1 MTLNR
6 GVVAMCAAQACAQ
19 IGAFGVAALLP
30 TLIPAWSLSNTE
42 AGWISGI
49 YYAAYTLA
57 VPLLSSLTDRVDP
70 KRIYLGSVALTA
82 VAFAGF
88 AWVATGFWSALAFRA
103 LMGVGWAGSYMP
115 GLKALSD
122 LPEGPQQSRAVAA
135 HAAAVGVSG
144 ALSFGVAGAVNAWL
158 GWQWALVPG
167 ALGAALAF
175 VLVLIGLPA
184 RPPRASAG
192 PRGRCWISGR
202 SSATDRRSPTRSPT
216 ASTRGRCPRCAAWVV
231 TFLTFAAARAAGAWT
246 PLAPATVASVM
257 GLLGVWA
264 SVWGNELAIRFGRRR
279 FILGTMLASAAMAG
293 VIGFSAAL
301 PYAGAAALVL
311 VYAMLIW
318 SDSSSLTAGSAG
330 SAEPGRRG
338 ATLAVHST
346 LGYAG
351 GFLGP
356 LALGATLDL
365 FGGASVLGWG
375 MAFGHVT
382 VALLSGARL
391 RLAAPGRS
399 RRRSFASRHHCRPTS
414 EPALTRNP
422 YFLADP
428 PVGRRPLRSTPPGM
442 RAGPESVDGPG
453 GLDPRGRGAWLLE
466 DWSPHLPR
474 ERGEAGPTR
483 AAGLLRRWGIPSA
496 RSAGRPMMRLST
508 PFRNYGDISRA

>member
-1 MTLNR
+1 MTLSR

-19 IGAFGVAALLP
+19 IGAFSVAAVLP
-30 TLIPAWSLSNTE
+30 TLISVWTLTNTE
-42 AGWISGI
+42 AGWLGGI

-70 KRIYLGSVALTA
+70 KRIYLGSVTVTA

-88 AWVATGFWSALAFRA
+88 AWIATGFWSALAFRA
-103 LMGVGWAGSYMP
+103 LMGAGWAGSYMP

-122 LPEGPQQSRAVAA
+122 LTEGQQQSRAVAA

-144 ALSFGVAGAVNAWL
+144 ALSFGIAGAVNAWL
-158 GWQWALVPG
+158 GWHWALVPG
-167 ALGAALAF
+167 ALGATLAF
-175 VLVLIGLPA
+175 VLVLLGLPS
-184 RPPRASAG
+184 RPVRPAAG
-192 PRGRCWISGR
+192 PRRALLDFRPVLRNR
-202 SSATDRRSPTRSPT
+202 SALAYSIAYCAHTWEMSAL
-216 ASTRGRCPRCAAWVV
+216 RGWVV
-231 TFLTFAAARAAGAWT
+231 TFLTFVVATGTTGAWT

-279 FILGTMLASAAMAG
+279 FILGTMLTSAALAA

-301 PYAGAAALVL
+301 PYAAASALVL
-311 VYAMLIW
+311 LYAMLIW

-365 FGGASVLGWG
+365 LGGASVLGWG
-375 MAFGHVT
+375 VAFGHVT
-382 VALLSGARL
+382 VALLLGALAFVWL
-391 RLAAPGRS
+391 RPADLAGDRSVTAAPAAVVSGRTMAPDRKS
-399 RRRSFASRHHCRPTS
+399 R
-414 EPALTRNP
+414 
-422 YFLADP
+422 
-428 PVGRRPLRSTPPGM
+428 
-442 RAGPESVDGPG
+442 VD
-453 GLDPRGRGAWLLE
+453 
-466 DWSPHLPR
+466 
-474 ERGEAGPTR
+474 
-483 AAGLLRRWGIPSA
+483 
-496 RSAGRPMMRLST
+496 
-508 PFRNYGDISRA
+508 

>member
-6 GVVAMCAAQACAQ
+6 GVVTMCAAQACAQ
-19 IGAFGVAALLP
+19 IGAFGVAALIP

-70 KRIYLGSVALTA
+70 KRIYLGSVGLTA

-88 AWVATGFWSALAFRA
+88 AWVATGFWWALTFRA

-122 LPEGPQQSRAVAA
+122 LAEGPQQSRAVAA

-144 ALSFGVAGAVNAWL
+144 ALSFGVAGWVNAWL
-158 GWQWALVPG
+158 GWQWAVVPG
-167 ALGAALAF
+167 ALGAVLAF

-184 RPPRASAG
+184 RAPRVSTERRGALLDFRPILRNRSALAYSLAY
-192 PRGRCWISGR
+192 CVHTWEM
-202 SSATDRRSPTRSPT
+202 SALR
-216 ASTRGRCPRCAAWVV
+216 AWVV
-231 TFLTFAAARAAGAWT
+231 TFLTFSASQGPGPWT
-246 PLAPATVASVM
+246 PIAPATVASVM

-301 PYAGAAALVL
+301 PYTGAATLVL

-356 LALGATLDL
+356 LALGMTLDL
-365 FGGASVLGWG
+365 LGGAGVIAWG
-375 MAFGHVT
+375 IAFGHVT
-382 VALLSGARL
+382 VALLAGAVAFVWL
-391 RLAAPGRS
+391 RPADLAGDRPGVS
-399 RRRSFASRHHCRPTS
+399 AQ
-414 EPALTRNP
+414 
-422 YFLADP
+422 
-428 PVGRRPLRSTPPGM
+428 
-442 RAGPESVDGPG
+442 
-453 GLDPRGRGAWLLE
+453 
-466 DWSPHLPR
+466 
-474 ERGEAGPTR
+474 R
-483 AAGLLRRWGIPSA
+483 AAGTATGA
-496 RSAGRPMMRLST
+496 
-508 PFRNYGDISRA
+508 

>member
-1 MTLNR
+1 MNR
-6 GVVAMCAAQACAQ
+6 AVVVMCAAQGCAQ
-19 IGAFGVAALLP
+19 IGAFGVAALIP
-30 TLIPAWSLSNTE
+30 TLIPAWALSNTE

-70 KRIYLGSVALTA
+70 KRIYLASVALTA
-82 VAFAGF
+82 AAFAGF
-88 AWVATGFWSALAFRA
+88 AWVAAGFWSALAFRA

-122 LPEGPQQSRAVAA
+122 VTEGPQQSRAVAA
-135 HAAAVGVSG
+135 HAAAVGISG
-144 ALSFGVAGAVNAWL
+144 ALSFGVAGAVNVRL

-175 VLVLIGLPA
+175 ALVLIGLPA
-184 RPPRASAG
+184 RPPRASSG
-192 PRGRCWISGR
+192 PRAALLDFRPILRNR
-202 SSATDRRSPTRSPT
+202 SALAYSLAYCVHTWEMSALR
-216 ASTRGRCPRCAAWVV
+216 AWVV
-231 TFLTFAAARAAGAWT
+231 TFLTFAAAQGATTGAWSAV
-246 PLAPATVASVM
+246 APATVASVM

-293 VIGFSAAL
+293 GIGFSAAL
-301 PYAGAAALVL
+301 PYASAAALVL

-365 FGGASVLGWG
+365 FGGPSVLSWG
-375 MAFGHVT
+375 IAFGHVT
-382 VALLSGARL
+382 VALLLGMLAFVWLRPADLAGDRSMAATVAAR
-391 RLAAPGRS
+391 AP
-399 RRRSFASRHHCRPTS
+399 
-414 EPALTRNP
+414 RNQ
-422 YFLADP
+422 A
-428 PVGRRPLRSTPPGM
+428 
-442 RAGPESVDGPG
+442 
-453 GLDPRGRGAWLLE
+453 
-466 DWSPHLPR
+466 
-474 ERGEAGPTR
+474 
-483 AAGLLRRWGIPSA
+483 
-496 RSAGRPMMRLST
+496 
-508 PFRNYGDISRA
+508 

>member
-1 MTLNR
+1 MNR
-6 GVVAMCAAQACAQ
+6 AVVVMCAAQGCAQ
-19 IGAFGVAALLP
+19 IGAFGVAALIP
-30 TLIPAWSLSNTE
+30 TLIPAWALSNTE

-49 YYAAYTLA
+49 YYAAYTLV

-70 KRIYLGSVALTA
+70 KRIYLASVALTA
-82 VAFAGF
+82 AAFAGF

-122 LPEGPQQSRAVAA
+122 VTEGPQQSRAVAA
-135 HAAAVGVSG
+135 HAAAVGISG
-144 ALSFGVAGAVNAWL
+144 ALSFGVAGAVNVRL

-167 ALGAALAF
+167 AVGAALAF
-175 VLVLIGLPA
+175 ALVLIGLPA
-184 RPPRASAG
+184 RPPRASRG
-192 PRGRCWISGR
+192 PRAALLDFRPILRNR
-202 SSATDRRSPTRSPT
+202 SALAYSLAYCVHTWEMSALR
-216 ASTRGRCPRCAAWVV
+216 AWVV
-231 TFLTFAAARAAGAWT
+231 TFLTFAAAQGATAGAWSAV
-246 PLAPATVASVM
+246 APATVASVM

-365 FGGASVLGWG
+365 FGGPSVLSWG
-375 MAFGHVT
+375 IAFGHVT
-382 VALLSGARL
+382 VALLLGMLAFVWL
-391 RLAAPGRS
+391 RPADLAGDRSMAATVAAVAP
-399 RRRSFASRHHCRPTS
+399 
-414 EPALTRNP
+414 RN
-422 YFLADP
+422 
-428 PVGRRPLRSTPPGM
+428 
-442 RAGPESVDGPG
+442 RA
-453 GLDPRGRGAWLLE
+453 
-466 DWSPHLPR
+466 
-474 ERGEAGPTR
+474 
-483 AAGLLRRWGIPSA
+483 
-496 RSAGRPMMRLST
+496 
-508 PFRNYGDISRA
+508 

>member
-6 GVVAMCAAQACAQ
+6 GAVAMCAAQACAQ

-30 TLIPAWSLSNTE
+30 TLITAWSLSNTE

-49 YYAAYTLA
+49 YYAAYTVV

-70 KRIYLGSVALTA
+70 KRVYLGSVALTA

-88 AWVATGFWSALAFRA
+88 AWIATGFWSALMFRA
-103 LMGVGWAGSYMP
+103 LMGAGWAGSYMP

-122 LPEGPQQSRAVAA
+122 LTEGPQQSRAVAA

-144 ALSFGVAGAVNAWL
+144 ALSFGIAGAVNAWL

-175 VLVLIGLPA
+175 VLVLVGVPA
-184 RPPRASAG
+184 RPLRTVPG
-192 PRGRCWISGR
+192 PRGALLDFRPIFRNR
-202 SSATDRRSPTRSPT
+202 SALAYSVAYCVHTWEMSAL
-216 ASTRGRCPRCAAWVV
+216 RGWVV
-231 TFLTFAAARAAGAWT
+231 AFLTFVAAQRSGTWT

-257 GLLGVWA
+257 GLIGVWA

-279 FILGTMLASAAMAG
+279 FILGTMLTSAALAA

-301 PYAGAAALVL
+301 PYAAAAGLVL
-311 VYAMLIW
+311 LYALLIW

-365 FGGASVLGWG
+365 LGGASVMGWG
-375 MAFGHVT
+375 VAFGHVT
-382 VALLSGARL
+382 VALLLGALAFVWLGPADLPGDRS
-391 RLAAPGRS
+391 LAA
-399 RRRSFASRHHCRPTS
+399 
-414 EPALTRNP
+414 ALPPRQTA
-422 YFLADP
+422 AD
-428 PVGRRPLRSTPPGM
+428 R
-442 RAGPESVDGPG
+442 
-453 GLDPRGRGAWLLE
+453 
-466 DWSPHLPR
+466 
-474 ERGEAGPTR
+474 
-483 AAGLLRRWGIPSA
+483 
-496 RSAGRPMMRLST
+496 
-508 PFRNYGDISRA
+508 

>member
-1 MTLNR
+1 
-6 GVVAMCAAQACAQ
+6 MCAAQACAQ
-19 IGAFGVAALLP
+19 IGAFSVAALLP
-30 TLIPAWSLSNTE
+30 TLISAWSLSNTE

-49 YYAAYTLA
+49 YYAAYTIV

-70 KRIYLGSVALTA
+70 KRVYLGSVALTA

-88 AWVATGFWSALAFRA
+88 AWVSTGFWSALVFRA
-103 LMGVGWAGSYMP
+103 LMGAGWAGSYMP

-122 LPEGPQQSRAVAA
+122 LTEGPQQSRAVAA

-144 ALSFGVAGAVNAWL
+144 ALSFGIAGAVNAWL

-175 VLVLIGLPA
+175 VLVLVGVPA
-184 RPPRASAG
+184 RPLRTVPG
-192 PRGRCWISGR
+192 PRGALLDFRPIFRNR
-202 SSATDRRSPTRSPT
+202 SALAYSVAYCVHTWEMSAL
-216 ASTRGRCPRCAAWVV
+216 RGWVV
-231 TFLTFAAARAAGAWT
+231 AFLTFVAAQRSGTWT

-257 GLLGVWA
+257 GLIGVWA

-279 FILGTMLASAAMAG
+279 FILGTMLTSAALAA

-301 PYAGAAALVL
+301 PYAAAAGLVL
-311 VYAMLIW
+311 LYALLIW

-365 FGGASVLGWG
+365 LGGASVMGWG
-375 MAFGHVT
+375 VAFGHVT
-382 VALLSGARL
+382 VALLLGALAFVWLGPADLPGDRS
-391 RLAAPGRS
+391 LAA
-399 RRRSFASRHHCRPTS
+399 
-414 EPALTRNP
+414 ALPPRQTA
-422 YFLADP
+422 AD
-428 PVGRRPLRSTPPGM
+428 R
-442 RAGPESVDGPG
+442 
-453 GLDPRGRGAWLLE
+453 
-466 DWSPHLPR
+466 
-474 ERGEAGPTR
+474 
-483 AAGLLRRWGIPSA
+483 
-496 RSAGRPMMRLST
+496 
-508 PFRNYGDISRA
+508 

>member
-1 MTLNR
+1 MTVSR
-6 GVVAMCAAQACAQ
+6 GVIAMCSAQACAQ
-19 IGAFGVAALLP
+19 IGAFSVAALLP
-30 TLIPAWSLSNTE
+30 VLIPAWSLSNTE

-70 KRIYLGSVALTA
+70 RRIYLGSVALTA
-82 VAFAGF
+82 AAFAGF
-88 AWVATGFWSALAFRA
+88 AWVAGGFWSALVFRA
-103 LMGVGWAGSYMP
+103 VMGVGWAGSYMP

-122 LPEGPQQSRAVAA
+122 LTEGPQQSRAVAA

-158 GWQWALVPG
+158 GWRGALVPG
-167 ALGAALAF
+167 AIGAALAF
-175 VLVLIGLPA
+175 VLVLVGLPA
-184 RPPRASAG
+184 RAPRLQATQRGALLDFRPILRNRSALAYSIAY
-192 PRGRCWISGR
+192 CVHTWEM
-202 SSATDRRSPTRSPT
+202 SALR
-216 ASTRGRCPRCAAWVV
+216 AWVV
-231 TFLTFAAARAAGAWT
+231 TFLAFTAAQNAGTWT

-293 VIGFSAAL
+293 VIGFSAVL

-311 VYAMLIW
+311 IYAMLIW

-365 FGGASVLGWG
+365 VGGAGVMAWG
-375 MAFGHVT
+375 IAFGHVT
-382 VALLSGARL
+382 VALLAGAIAFVWL
-391 RLAAPGRS
+391 RPADLAGD
-399 RRRSFASRHHCRPTS
+399 RPTVT
-414 EPALTRNP
+414 A
-422 YFLADP
+422 
-428 PVGRRPLRSTPPGM
+428 
-442 RAGPESVDGPG
+442 
-453 GLDPRGRGAWLLE
+453 
-466 DWSPHLPR
+466 
-474 ERGEAGPTR
+474 TR
-483 AAGLLRRWGIPSA
+483 AA
-496 RSAGRPMMRLST
+496 
-508 PFRNYGDISRA
+508 RA